1 MSKDTRTVKTT
12 LLSSLNK
19 DIKELSQE
27 FTTEIIRGYLKKDLN
42 SIYSFVDRDASIK
55 FVFNQK
61 VLNEYL
67 SALPTYLT
75 YENLESI
82 IHLLIS
88 SYRLHDHIEEVQI

>member
-19 DIKELSQE
+19 DIKELSQD
-27 FTTEIIRGYLKKDLN
+27 FTTEIIRGYRKKDLN

-55 FVFNQK
+55 LVFNQK

-67 SALPTYLT
+67 STLPTYLT

-82 IHLLIS
+82 IHILIS

>member
-55 FVFNQK
+55 LVFNQK

-67 SALPTYLT
+67 STLPTYLT

-82 IHLLIS
+82 IHILIS

>member
-1 MSKDTRTVKTT
+1 MSKDTRRVKTT

-55 FVFNQK
+55 LVFNQK

-67 SALPTYLT
+67 STLPTYLT

>member
-27 FTTEIIRGYLKKDLN
+27 FTTEIIGGYLKKDLN

-55 FVFNQK
+55 LVFNQK

-67 SALPTYLT
+67 STLPTYLT

>member
-42 SIYSFVDRDASIK
+42 SIYSFVARDASIK
-55 FVFNQK
+55 LVFNQK

-67 SALPTYLT
+67 STLPTYLT

>member
-55 FVFNQK
+55 LVFNQK

-67 SALPTYLT
+67 STLPTYLT

-88 SYRLHDHIEEVQI
+88 SYRLHDNIEEVQI

>member
-19 DIKELSQE
+19 DIKQLSQE

-55 FVFNQK
+55 LVFNKK

-67 SALPTYLT
+67 STLPTYLT

>member
-12 LLSSLNK
+12 LLSPLNK

-55 FVFNQK
+55 LVFNQK

-67 SALPTYLT
+67 STLPTYLT

>member
-1 MSKDTRTVKTT
+1 MSKDTRAVKTT

-55 FVFNQK
+55 LVFNQK

-67 SALPTYLT
+67 STLPTYLT

>member
-19 DIKELSQE
+19 DIRELSQE

-55 FVFNQK
+55 LVFNQK

-67 SALPTYLT
+67 STLPTYLT

>member
-55 FVFNQK
+55 LVFNQK

-67 SALPTYLT
+67 STLPTYLT

-88 SYRLHDHIEEVQI
+88 SYRLHDHIEEVQV

>member
-55 FVFNQK
+55 LVFNQK

-67 SALPTYLT
+67 STLPTYLT

>member
-27 FTTEIIRGYLKKDLN
+27 FTTEIIRGYRKKDLN

-55 FVFNQK
+55 LVFNQK

-67 SALPTYLT
+67 STLPTYLT

-82 IHLLIS
+82 IHILIS